1 VIARYYSD
9 RDAKAVAQ
17 IWLESDRIEEMSTE
31 SGTVRDYQEAAE
43 DALVPIV
50 GDQEA

>member
-31 SGTVRDYQEAAE
+31 SGTVGEYQEAAE
-43 DALVPIV
+43 DVLVPSI